1 MYSLAI
7 YLYMLCARLVALF
20 NRKARL
26 LVRGQR
32 ATWRQ
37 LRQQAGE
44 GGYVWFHAASLG
56 EFEQGRP
63 LMERLRREHPEKKIL
78 LTFFSPSGYEVRK
91 NYEGADL
98 VCYLPFDTPLNAR
111 RFVRL
116 VRPEAVFLIKY
127 EFWRNYIDVLHRRH
141 IPIYSVSSIFREGQ
155 VFFRFYGRN
164 YARCLRRITH
174 FYVQNEH
181 SRQLLARLGVT
192 AVTVANDTRFDRV
205 IDVRHAARP
214 LPLAETFAK
223 GARVIVAG
231 SSWAPDEDLL
241 IPYFN
246 THPDVRL
253 ILAPHVV
260 SETHLKEIE
269 DRLQRPAVRY
279 TAATPET
286 AAAAHCLIIDCYG
299 CLSSLYRYATVA
311 YVGGGFGVGIHNV
324 PEAAVYGC
332 PVLIGPNNGK
342 FREAQ
347 ELLAN
352 GGCREVHDTAG
363 FTQTIDLLLSDAGE
377 LARAGRAAGEYI
389 SSNAGATD
397 LIFNDVY
404 GRGRKA

>member
-7 YLYMLCARLVALF
+7 YLYMLCARLAALF

-32 ATWRQ
+32 ATWHQ
-37 LRQQAGE
+37 LRQQAGQE
-44 GGYVWFHAASLG
+44 GYVWFHAASLG

-205 IDVRHAARP
+205 IDVRRAARP

-352 GGCREVHDTAG
+352 GGCREVHDTAD
-363 FTQTIDLLLSDAGE
+363 FTQTIDLLLSDADE

-404 GRGRKA
+404 GRERKV